1 MQNALSWFEIPVSD
15 LDRAQTFYETV
26 LGQPLQRQ
34 DFGGAP
40 LAVFNYERPGVGGA
54 LQANAKGSAPLGSS
68 IRVYLNCTQLDT
80 VLERVERAG
89 GAIVS
94 PKEALPQ
101 GMGFI
106 AHLRDTE
113 GNAVGL
119 HALD

>member
-15 LDRAQTFYETV
+15 LDRAQTFYQTV
-26 LGQPLQRQ
+26 LGQELQRQ

-40 LAVFNYERPGVGGA
+40 LAVFKYERPGVGGA
-54 LQANAKGSAPLGSS
+54 LQASAKESAPAGRS
-68 IRVYLNCTQLDT
+68 IRIYLSCTRLDA
-80 VLERVERAG
+80 VLERIAPAG

-119 HALD
+119 HSLD

>member
-1 MQNALSWFEIPVSD
+1 MQNALSWFEIPVTD
-15 LDRAQTFYETV
+15 LDRAQAFYETV
-26 LGQPLQRQ
+26 LGLQMQRP
-34 DFGGAP
+34 DFGGAA
-40 LAVFNYERPGVGGA
+40 LAVFPYERPGVGGA

-68 IRVYLNCTQLDT
+68 IRIYLSCTRLDA
-80 VLERVERAG
+80 VLERVAPAG

-94 PKEALPQ
+94 PREALPQ

-119 HALD
+119 HSMD